1 MRRTLERLYLDGNG
15 LAELPENLATLRSLR
30 YLTLD
35 GNQLRHVQPATLLA
49 QPHRCVQIPRALS
62 GDVERPQTGAG
73 RRLADGFR
81 VHAAGIPTG
90 LGVSH
95 NRITVKPDF
104 QQSIQVL
111 RVDGNPWLHDDET
124 PNAET
129 STVAS

>member
-1 MRRTLERLYLDGNG
+1 M
-15 LAELPENLATLRSLR
+15 
-30 YLTLD
+30 
-35 GNQLRHVQPATLLA
+35 
-49 QPHRCVQIPRALS
+49 
-62 GDVERPQTGAG
+62 
-73 RRLADGFR
+73 
-81 VHAAGIPTG
+81 
-90 LGVSH
+90 SH